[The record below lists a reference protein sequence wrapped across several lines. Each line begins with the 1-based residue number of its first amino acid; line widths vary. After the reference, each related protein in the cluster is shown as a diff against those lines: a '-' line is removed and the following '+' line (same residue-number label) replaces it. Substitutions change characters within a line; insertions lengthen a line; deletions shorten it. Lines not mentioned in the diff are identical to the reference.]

1 MIQERRIREAFPT
14 KPEADTR
21 AAQIR
26 AMVRNEGAAG
36 FALPADARVISMLT
50 LLAIVALG
58 KAMVFLLLIPFA
70 VLGVALVVFSLIHH
84 LGVIKNLETRHAV
97 QSSFEALRKSA
108 RDFVRSIQKAVSD
121 LWPK

>member
-1 MIQERRIREAFPT
+1 MIALDILVTAVGCCAAYLVYVVSEQALRNSSLFASRKAIAF
-14 KPEADTR
+14 
-21 AAQIR
+21 
-26 AMVRNEGAAG
+26 
-36 FALPADARVISMLT
+36 VISMLT